1 LDEILEPG
9 FDAGAL
15 STAYS
20 IFTTGCETTRARH
33 FLNGLNIEAP
43 PGNELNKAL
52 KFVGGKIMRME
63 DGSCSE
69 VNRRLDPGTV
79 ISLDGSW
86 DHRRKGSRCFVV
98 VCNQNTGEVLSCIVM
113 SNKVPPNDPN
123 YCGVPQNMEISGMA
137 RLTDDLKKYP
147 EIVGYV
153 HDNDAKI
160 RKLFKLSRWE
170 KITEFLDP
178 GHVTKSFDRIFDK
191 YPPLTPLRESL
202 KRFLHCLLKG

>member
-1 LDEILEPG
+1 MSEARWSKVEGGTEGQEIVPSSQLDEVSEPG

-52 KFVGGKIMRME
+52 KFVGEKIMRMADE
-63 DGSCSE
+63 SCSE
-69 VNRRLDPGTV
+69 VKGRLDPGTV

-98 VCNQNTGEVLSCIVM
+98 VCNQNTGEVLSYIVM

-123 YCGVPQNMEISGMA
+123 YCEVPQNMEVSGMA
-137 RLTDDLKKYP
+137 RLIDDLKKYP

-153 HDNDAKI
+153 HDNDAKFGNYSNFPHGKRSLNFWI
-160 RKLFKLSRWE
+160 
-170 KITEFLDP
+170 LD
-178 GHVTKSFDRIFDK
+178 T
-191 YPPLTPLRESL
+191 L
-202 KRFLHCLLKG
+202 